1 MWFQVQHGGP
11 PPNGMNRRGPRTRRR
26 RRNVES
32 LPDLVTSFRTL
43 DMDDTTDPAGW
54 GTGVKT
60 PYRLPRLHLG
70 EAKNDGEITRSNP
83 PVHPEG
89 YYTRSTRTP
98 PPLEIS
104 TTSIILP
111 AQSLAQL
118 ARQRRLG
125 VPKFKAAM
133 VRPRFT
139 AIPHTPPQ
147 SVNMDHDD
155 LSVSTT
161 AFPSLFRKTP
171 HSLQRDLLPTPSP
184 RTSRQGGRSPDWKL
198 SSYPTTV
205 YDSKDQGNTG
215 PYSREFIVHCMA
227 PNNWLRMKLRK
238 HVRTTPAR

>member
-1 MWFQVQHGGP
+1 MWFQVQHGGLP
-11 PPNGMNRRGPRTRRR
+11 SNGMNKRGSRTTRRR
-26 RRNVES
+26 RKVES
-32 LPDLVTSFRTL
+32 LPDIRTSFGAQ
-43 DMDDTTDPAGW
+43 DMDDTTDPAW

-70 EAKNDGEITRSNP
+70 VAKNEGELPRGNP

-104 TTSIILP
+104 TSSIMLP

-125 VPKFKAAM
+125 VPKFRAAM
-133 VRPRFT
+133 VRPRYT

-184 RTSRQGGRSPDWKL
+184 RSRLGGSSPDWKL
-198 SSYPTTV
+198 SSYPPNV
-205 YDSKDQGNTG
+205 YDSKDQGYTG
-215 PYSREFIVHCMA
+215 PYSREFVVHCMA